1 MQDQTTDQTADQ
13 DQKAEYGHIK
23 SFVYR
28 RGHLTKAQE
37 QAVERGMPL
46 WGIEYKAA
54 TPLDFTQAFGRQAPN
69 WLEIGFGM
77 GETTAK
83 IASAHPQVNY
93 LGVEIY
99 TAGVGALIKRI
110 EEQNIQNIRIMSH
123 DVVDILNEMIPDAS
137 LDRVLIY
144 FPDPWRKKRHFKRR
158 LIQAEFI
165 KHLCTKLKPGALL
178 HCATDW
184 ENYAHQMLEV
194 LSGEPALVNTVSTDL
209 AGGFAPRPDE
219 RPLTKFENR
228 GLKLGHGV
236 WDLLFT
242 KK

>member
-1 MQDQTTDQTADQ
+1 MHNESAPSPAPLGEATPASPD
-13 DQKAEYGHIK
+13 YGHIK

-28 RGHLTKAQE
+28 RGHLSRAQE
-37 QAVERGMPL
+37 QAVDRGMPI
-46 WGIEYKAA
+46 WGIGYEQGK
-54 TPLDFTQAFGRQAPN
+54 TLDFSATFGREAPN

-110 EEQNIQNIRIMSH
+110 EEQGIENIRIMSH
-123 DVVDILNEMIPDAS
+123 DVVDILNHMIPDES

-144 FPDPWRKKRHFKRR
+144 FPDPWRKKRHYKRR
-158 LIQAEFI
+158 LIQTPFI
-165 KHLCTKLKPGALL
+165 AHLCTKLKPGALL

-184 ENYAHQMLEV
+184 ESYAHQMLEV
-194 LSGEPALVNTVSTDL
+194 LSAEPALRNT
-209 AGGFAPRPDE
+209 AEGFAPRPEE

-228 GLKLGHGV
+228 GIKLGHGV
-236 WDLLFT
+236 WDLLFV
-242 KK
+242 KN